1 MRLLL
6 CAGSAALLM
15 VSLVPARSD
24 PLTPTQIKTT
34 FFNGEAFT
42 AGTPQ
47 GIKYKMV
54 FTPEG
59 KVSREPVGKAGV
71 KGDGTWKVSKDG
83 FCTQWK
89 DSKAN
94 CYQLISIDDKWQVMQ
109 GTRAI
114 ATWTKP

>member
-1 MRLLL
+1 MRGFL
-6 CAGSAALLM
+6 CAAGAILL
-15 VSLVPARSD
+15 VSTHAPVRAD
-24 PLTPTQIKTT
+24 PLTPTQIKNT

-42 AGTPQ
+42 ASTPQ
-47 GIKYKMV
+47 NIKYKMV

-59 KVSREPVGKAGV
+59 KVAREPIGKAGV
-71 KGDGTWKVSKDG
+71 KGEGTWKVSKDG

-94 CYQLISIDDKWQVMQ
+94 CFRLISIDNKWQVMQ